1 MKFVKSPFLG
11 SAVCLVA
18 ATGSQAADLPTR
30 KAAPVGYVRVCA
42 MHGPR
47 FFYIPGSDTCIKL
60 SGRARLEY
68 VGSTVSDNSI
78 DPSSFLASG
87 RLAIDARTST
97 EWGLLRAYTR
107 VDLSRRSGNNY
118 FGSGGAER
126 RAEAFGFGGAT
137 GAAGGFP
144 AFSGADT
151 ISNRLQTGVA
161 ITAAFVQWGRVDG
174 RAPPVVLRLLRG

>member
-87 RLAIDARTST
+87 RLAIDSRTST

-107 VDLSRRSGNNY
+107 VDLTPPT
-118 FGSGGAER
+118 
-126 RAEAFGFGGAT
+126 AT
-137 GAAGGFP
+137 TY
-144 AFSGADT
+144 SL
-151 ISNRLQTGVA
+151 SS
-161 ITAAFVQWGRVDG
+161 
-174 RAPPVVLRLLRG
+174 APPRPPHPFDSPR